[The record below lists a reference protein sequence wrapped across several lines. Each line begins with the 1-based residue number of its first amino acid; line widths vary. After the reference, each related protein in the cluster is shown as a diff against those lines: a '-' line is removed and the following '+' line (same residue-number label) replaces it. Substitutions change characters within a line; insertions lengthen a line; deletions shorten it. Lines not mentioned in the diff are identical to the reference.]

1 MYKSWKRIL
10 KRESEFLKFEERE
23 REEGGIFG
31 QRIVLESFLSLS
43 LFLSLLINE
52 TNEKKNVQE
61 LEKNSKEREG
71 GIFGQR
77 IVLGEPDGAK
87 LSIYLVACTIG
98 SLAHEFYYSSL
109 CAANRKAV

>member
-1 MYKSWKRIL
+1 MRRRMYKSWKRIL

-71 GIFGQR
+71 GIF
-77 IVLGEPDGAK
+77 E
-87 LSIYLVACTIG
+87 
-98 SLAHEFYYSSL
+98 
-109 CAANRKAV
+109 